1 MSGFERATAGSL
13 VALALVATL
22 GVAFA
27 SAADAGMSHQS
38 GDTELVAKRPPGGPN
53 CVEEE
58 EGPCPPPK

>member
-1 MSGFERATAGSL
+1 MSGFVRAAAGSL
-13 VALALVATL
+13 VALALVANL

-58 EGPCPPPK
+58 GPCPPPK